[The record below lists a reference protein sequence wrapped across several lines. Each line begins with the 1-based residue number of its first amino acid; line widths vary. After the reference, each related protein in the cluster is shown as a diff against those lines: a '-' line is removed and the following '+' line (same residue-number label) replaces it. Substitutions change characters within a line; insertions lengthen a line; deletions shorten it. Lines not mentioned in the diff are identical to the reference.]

1 MGRETVLRRSVAH
14 ALVYLTILT
23 AALSQPLLQLYGSNL
38 AMFAAADMQ
47 GATVLLFMAIVVLV
61 PPIVL
66 WVVELSV
73 AMIRPTWQ
81 ESVHSTLVFMGFWS
95 FVNLLLRDVGFGSWV
110 VAFVVTGLV
119 AGALSLLYARRA
131 QVRSWLKWMSPLAL
145 AVSVLFTL
153 SVRDVVWVPDVE
165 AVSLKDTN
173 RDAVV
178 SGGTAKSDVS
188 VVWLIL
194 DEFPLFSLLDENG
207 AVNAERFPGF
217 GKLAQTSTW
226 YRNVLATSQTT
237 TDAVPAMLSG
247 LKPKRGGSPVLASH
261 PKNLFTLMNGHLSMD
276 AHEVVT
282 ALCPKE
288 VCKTVSVSGG
298 EEIANPATTT
308 TGVPSADDPIVEAS
322 PQLMPFL
329 RDAIVVL
336 GHKILPMGLRDRLP
350 AIDENW
356 GGFGQ
361 GGGDFNEEDLL
372 DSVADRT
379 SDSASIDEGE
389 VVGSGGGSSS
399 SGEDTEVL
407 LDAKKLRVKDWQE
420 GGPATQVQTLLDV
433 AERAAQSSRPTL
445 HFVHALLPHRP
456 WELTPDLRKHKW
468 LGSDKKTG
476 EVLDT
481 ARDEYQEFLLQA
493 AAADTLVDNLVSKL
507 QRSANWDRTM
517 LIVTSD
523 HGMTF
528 ELGEWKR
535 KTVNPKNIDS
545 LEDIYRAPLFIK
557 YPDQSTAKVDDCPA
571 MGIDVLPTVASAT
584 GIDAGWTFDGV
595 DLASGCPTRT
605 TREVIWL
612 EGKTSMSS
620 GPEAIVA
627 RAKFYNEWVGSAFG
641 VDGIAAVTPYA
652 PLLGKVVSPSA
663 DDDYIASWS
672 PTQQS
677 VFRNIPSKRFSMTP
691 MQVDGRIRV
700 AKTLPKD
707 AAGLFL
713 VDGKVAGFI
722 GELSGARAGSNVY
735 FRTILSQSSMTPGPH
750 IISLVIAMGDP
761 GNPTL
766 TRGPSLRRP

>member
-1 MGRETVLRRSVAH
+1 MDRGTVLRRSVAH
-14 ALVYLTILT
+14 TLVYLTILT
-23 AALSQPLLQLYGSNL
+23 AAISQPLLQLYGSNL

-47 GATVLLFMAIVVLV
+47 GARVLLFMAIVVLG
-61 PPIVL
+61 PPMFL
-66 WVVELSV
+66 WVLEILVS
-73 AMIRPTWQ
+73 AIRPTWQ
-81 ESVHSTLVFMGFWS
+81 EPVHGALVFVGFWA
-95 FVNLLLRDVGFGSWV
+95 FINLLLRDVGLGSWV
-110 VAFVVTGLV
+110 VVFLVTGLL
-119 AGALSLLYARRA
+119 AAALSVLYARRA

-145 AVSVLFTL
+145 AVCVLFTL
-153 SVRDVVWVPDVE
+153 AVRDVVWVPEVE
-165 AVSLKDTN
+165 AVELKDTN

-178 SGGTAKSDVS
+178 SGGTVKSDVS

-194 DEFPLFSLLDENG
+194 DEFPLFSLLKENG
-207 AVNAERFPGF
+207 TVNSDRFPGF

-247 LKPKRGGSPVLASH
+247 LKPKQGGSPVLASH

-298 EEIANPATTT
+298 EEIANPATTST
-308 TGVPSADDPIVEAS
+308 TVPVADDPSVEAT
-322 PQLMPFL
+322 PQLVPFL
-329 RDAIVVL
+329 RDAAVVL
-336 GHKILPMGLRDRLP
+336 GHKILPEGLRDRLP

-361 GGGDFNEEDLL
+361 GGGDFDEEDLL
-372 DSVADRT
+372 DSAEDRT
-379 SDSASIDEGE
+379 SDNAGTEESDG
-389 VVGSGGGSSS
+389 VVSGAET
-399 SGEDTEVL
+399 SGEEESEVL
-407 LDAKKLRVKDWQE
+407 LDAKKMRVKDWQE
-420 GGPATQVQTLLDV
+420 GGPVTQVQTLLDV

-468 LGSDKKTG
+468 LGSEKKTG
-476 EVLDT
+476 DVLDT

-493 AAADTLVDNLVSKL
+493 AAADSLVDNLVTKL
-507 QRSANWDRTM
+507 KRSANWDRTM

-535 KTVNPKNIDS
+535 KTVNPKNLGS
-545 LEDIYRAPLFIK
+545 LEDIYRTPLFIK
-557 YPDQSTAKVDDCPA
+557 YPDQSTAKVDDCPV
-571 MGIDVLPTVASAT
+571 MGIDLLPTVAAAT

-612 EGKTSMSS
+612 EGTTSMSS
-620 GPEAIVA
+620 GADAVVT
-627 RAKFYNEWVGSAFG
+627 RAKFYNEWVGSEFG

-677 VFRNIPSKRFSMTP
+677 VFKNIPSKRFSMTP
-691 MQVDGRIRV
+691 MQVDGRVRV

-707 AAGLFL
+707 AVGLFL

-735 FRTILSQSSMTPGPH
+735 FRTILSQSSMTPGAH
-750 IISLVIAMGDP
+750 TIALVIATGDP
-761 GNPTL
+761 GNPML
-766 TRGPSLRRP
+766 TRGPSPRRP

>member
-1 MGRETVLRRSVAH
+1 MDRGTVLRRSVSH
-14 ALVYLTILT
+14 LFVYVTILT
-23 AALSQPLLQLYGSNL
+23 AAIAQPLLQLYGSNL

-47 GATVLLFMAIVVLV
+47 GARVLMFMAVVVLG
-61 PPIVL
+61 PPFVL
-66 WVVELSV
+66 WTVELLVST
-73 AMIRPTWQ
+73 IRATWQ
-81 ESVHSTLVFMGFWS
+81 ESVHCVLVFVGFWA

-110 VAFVVTGLV
+110 VALLVTGV
-119 AGALSLLYARRA
+119 AAAALSLLYARRA
-131 QVRSWLKWMSPLAL
+131 QVRGWLRWMSPLAL
-145 AVSVLFTL
+145 AVCVLFTL
-153 SVRDVVWVPDVE
+153 AVRDVVWVPKVE
-165 AVSLKDTN
+165 AVELKNTN
-173 RDAVV
+173 REAVV
-178 SGGTAKSDVS
+178 TGGTAKSDVS

-207 AVNAERFPGF
+207 KVNAERFPGF
-217 GKLAQTSTW
+217 GKLANTSTW

-247 LKPKRGGSPVLASH
+247 LKPKSGGSPVLASH

-298 EEIANPATTT
+298 EDIANPATTT
-308 TGVPSADDPIVEAS
+308 TSTPEVVDAVAKAT
-322 PQLMPFL
+322 PQMVPFL
-329 RDAIVVL
+329 RDAAVVL
-336 GHKILPMGLRDRLP
+336 GHKILPKGLRDRLP

-372 DSVADRT
+372 DSASDRT
-379 SDSASIDEGE
+379 SENAGTEDSDS
-389 VVGSGGGSSS
+389 SGSSALS
-399 SGEDTEVL
+399 TSGEEDSEVL

-420 GGPATQVQTLLDV
+420 GGPVTQVQTLLDV
-433 AERAAQSSRPTL
+433 AERAAQSSRATL

-476 EVLDT
+476 DVLDT

-493 AAADTLVDNLVSKL
+493 AAADSLVDNLVTKL

-535 KTVNPKNIDS
+535 KTVNPKNLGS
-545 LEDIYRAPLFIK
+545 VEDIYRPPLFIK

-571 MGIDVLPTVASAT
+571 MGIDILPTVAAAT
-584 GIDAGWTFDGV
+584 GIESGWSFDGV
-595 DLASGCPTRT
+595 DLAAECPPRT

-612 EGKTSMSS
+612 EGKTTMTS
-620 GPEAIVA
+620 GPEAVIA

-652 PLLGKVVSPSA
+652 PLLGKAVTPSSGEQ
-663 DDDYIASWS
+663 YIASWS

-677 VFRNIPSKRFSMTP
+677 VFKNIPSKRFSMIP
-691 MQVDGRIRV
+691 MEVDGRIRV
-700 AKTLPKD
+700 AKSLPKN
-707 AAGLFL
+707 AVGLFL

-722 GELSGARAGSNVY
+722 GELSGARAGSNLY
-735 FRTILSQSSMTPGPH
+735 FRTTLSQSSMTPGAH
-750 IISLVIAMGDP
+750 TIALAVAVGNP
-761 GNPTL
+761 ANPTL
-766 TRGPSLRRP
+766 TKGPAPRRP

>member
-1 MGRETVLRRSVAH
+1 MGGGAVLRRSVSH
-14 ALVYLTILT
+14 LLVYVTILT

-47 GATVLLFMAIVVLV
+47 GARVLMFMAVVVLG
-61 PPIVL
+61 PPFIL
-66 WVVELSV
+66 WTVEFLVSV
-73 AMIRPTWQ
+73 IRPTSQ
-81 ESVHSTLVFMGFWS
+81 ESVHSTLVFVGFWA

-110 VAFVVTGLV
+110 VALLVTGLV
-119 AGALSLLYARRA
+119 AAALTMLYVRRA
-131 QVRSWLKWMSPLAL
+131 QVRHWLKWMSPLAF
-145 AVSVLFTL
+145 AVCVLFTL
-153 SVRDVVWVPDVE
+153 AVRDVVWVPEVE
-165 AVSLKDTN
+165 AVELKDTN

-178 SGGTAKSDVS
+178 AGGTAKSDVS

-207 AVNAERFPGF
+207 KVNTERFPGF
-217 GKLAQTSTW
+217 GKLAETSTW

-247 LKPKRGGSPVLASH
+247 LKPKSGGSPVLASH

-288 VCKTVSVSGG
+288 LCKTVSVSGG
-298 EEIANPATTT
+298 EDIANPATTT
-308 TGVPSADDPIVEAS
+308 TSMPKVDEAVAKAT
-322 PQLMPFL
+322 PQMFPFL
-329 RDAIVVL
+329 RDASVVL
-336 GHKILPMGLRDRLP
+336 GHKILPKGLRDRLP

-361 GGGDFNEEDLL
+361 GGGGFNEEDLL
-372 DSVADRT
+372 ASADGSTADTLGTDADSETTV
-379 SDSASIDEGE
+379 SEEDS
-389 VVGSGGGSSS
+389 
-399 SGEDTEVL
+399 EVL

-433 AERAAQSSRPTL
+433 ADRAAQSSRATL

-476 EVLDT
+476 DVLDT

-493 AAADTLVDNLVSKL
+493 AAADLLVANFVTKL
-507 QRSANWDRTM
+507 ERSANWDRTM

-535 KTVNPKNIDS
+535 KTLNPKNVGS
-545 LEDIYRAPLFIK
+545 VEDIYRPPLFIK

-571 MGIDVLPTVASAT
+571 MGIDVLPTVAAAT
-584 GIDAGWTFDGV
+584 GIDAGWSFDGV
-595 DLASGCPTRT
+595 DLAAACPPRT

-612 EGKTSMSS
+612 EGKTTMSS
-620 GPEAIVA
+620 GPEAVIA

-652 PLLGKVVSPSA
+652 PLLGKAVTPSSGEQ
-663 DDDYIASWS
+663 YIASWS

-677 VFRNIPSKRFSMTP
+677 VFKNIPSKRFSMTP

-700 AKTLPKD
+700 AKSLPKN
-707 AAGLFL
+707 AVGLFL

-722 GELSGARAGSNVY
+722 GELSGARTGSNLY
-735 FRTILSQSSMTPGPH
+735 FRTILSQSSMTPGAH
-750 IISLVIAMGDP
+750 TIALAVAVGDP
-761 GNPTL
+761 ANPTL
-766 TRGPSLRRP
+766 TRGPAPRRP

>member
-1 MGRETVLRRSVAH
+1 MDRGTVLRRSVSH
-14 ALVYLTILT
+14 LLVYLTILT

-47 GATVLLFMAIVVLV
+47 GARVLMFMAVVVLG
-61 PPIVL
+61 PPCVL
-66 WVVELSV
+66 WTVELLVSV
-73 AMIRPTWQ
+73 IRPTSQ
-81 ESVHSTLVFMGFWS
+81 ESVHSTLVFVGFWA
-95 FVNLLLRDVGFGSWV
+95 FVNLLLRDVGFGSWI
-110 VAFVVTGLV
+110 VALLVTGLV
-119 AGALSLLYARRA
+119 AAALTMLYVRRA
-131 QVRSWLKWMSPLAL
+131 QVRHWLKWMSPLAL
-145 AVSVLFTL
+145 AVCVLFTL
-153 SVRDVVWVPDVE
+153 AVRDVVWVPEVE
-165 AVSLKDTN
+165 AVELKDTN
-173 RDAVV
+173 REAVV
-178 SGGTAKSDVS
+178 AGGTAKSDVS

-207 AVNAERFPGF
+207 KVNTERFPGF
-217 GKLAQTSTW
+217 GKLAETSTW

-247 LKPKRGGSPVLASH
+247 LKPKSGGSPVLASH

-298 EEIANPATTT
+298 EDIANPATTT
-308 TGVPSADDPIVEAS
+308 TSMPEVDEAVAKAT
-322 PQLMPFL
+322 PQMFPFL
-329 RDAIVVL
+329 RDASVVL
-336 GHKILPMGLRDRLP
+336 GHKILPKGLRDRLP

-372 DSVADRT
+372 ASADGSTADTLGIDADSETTV
-379 SDSASIDEGE
+379 SEEDS
-389 VVGSGGGSSS
+389 
-399 SGEDTEVL
+399 EVL

-420 GGPATQVQTLLDV
+420 GGPVTQVQTLLDV
-433 AERAAQSSRPTL
+433 ADRAAQSSRATL

-476 EVLDT
+476 DVPDT

-493 AAADTLVDNLVSKL
+493 AAADLLVDNFVTKL

-517 LIVTSD
+517 LIVASD

-535 KTVNPKNIDS
+535 KTVNPKNVGS
-545 LEDIYRAPLFIK
+545 VEDIYRPPLFIK

-571 MGIDVLPTVASAT
+571 MGIDVLPTVAAAT
-584 GIDAGWTFDGV
+584 GIDAGWSFDGV
-595 DLASGCPTRT
+595 DLAAECPPRT
-605 TREVIWL
+605 TREVNWL
-612 EGKTSMSS
+612 EGKTTMSS
-620 GPEAIVA
+620 GPEAVIA

-652 PLLGKVVSPSA
+652 PLLGKAVSPSSGEQ
-663 DDDYIASWS
+663 YIASWS

-677 VFRNIPSKRFSMTP
+677 VFKNIPSKRFSMTP

-700 AKTLPKD
+700 AKSLPKN
-707 AAGLFL
+707 AVGLFL

-722 GELSGARAGSNVY
+722 GELSGARAGSNLY
-735 FRTILSQSSMTPGPH
+735 FRTILSQSSMTPGAH
-750 IISLVIAMGDP
+750 TIALAVAVGDP
-761 GNPTL
+761 ANPTL
-766 TRGPSLRRP
+766 TRGPAPRRP